1 MRPCRRPAHQ
11 RSKFVSYLTSPVAI
25 CPAAVAAQAVEKPP
39 SARGP
44 RVSTPFSTVCA
55 TAVAYLCLLFYT
67 PGVRHRKWQNEKGFW
82 VLVKIHRASFSI
94 NSCCCNFIFDFLLC
108 SLRDLLTAKATAL
121 AAIAYRNFP
130 KSCCQ
135 SPPLPSWYNPYLIG
149 WCLLYAFSS
158 FVMCHITYGAII
170 RLSTYCKVHSQIQLV
185 SCCEGFPSHL
195 KERFLHF
202 NNRIIPLFGTDCMN
216 QFVYFSY
223 IILLV
228 Y

>member
-1 MRPCRRPAHQ
+1 M
-11 RSKFVSYLTSPVAI
+11 
-25 CPAAVAAQAVEKPP
+25 
-39 SARGP
+39 
-44 RVSTPFSTVCA
+44 
-55 TAVAYLCLLFYT
+55 AYLCLLFYT

-82 VLVKIHRASFSI
+82 LLVKIHRASFSI

-121 AAIAYRNFP
+121 AAIAYRSFP
-130 KSCCQ
+130 KCCMPLWQTQTQSCCQ
-135 SPPLPSWYNPYLIG
+135 SPPMPSWDSPYLIR

-158 FVMCHITYGAII
+158 FGMCHITYEAII
-170 RLSTYCKVHSQIQLV
+170 RLSTYCKVHSQIQLI

-202 NNRIIPLFGTDCMN
+202 NNRIISLLGTDCMD